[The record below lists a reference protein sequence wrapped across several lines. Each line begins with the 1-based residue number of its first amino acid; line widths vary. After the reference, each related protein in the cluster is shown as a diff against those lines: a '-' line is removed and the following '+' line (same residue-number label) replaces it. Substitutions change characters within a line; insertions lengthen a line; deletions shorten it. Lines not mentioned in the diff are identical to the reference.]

1 MTASAAFPVGALVA
15 TRAQAVH
22 AYALGAGVQESRRV
36 EFVAA
41 VLSAARGLGDVDDQ
55 LLAAAREACGSGWAG
70 RRRHR
75 RGTRRFRHEARAA
88 LPLEV
93 AVATLFAL
101 DPQAA
106 PVAVA
111 APAPLAAAPAP
122 ARAADARL
130 AAGRGRRGRDGGRSA
145 APPDEPG
152 RLAATR
158 HPRRQRP
165 RPRELST

>member
-1 MTASAAFPVGALVA
+1 MTANAAFPVGALVA
-15 TRAQAVH
+15 ARAQAVH
-22 AYALGAGVQESRRV
+22 AYALGAGVQASKRV
-36 EFVAA
+36 AFVAT

-55 LLAAAREACGSGWAG
+55 LLAAAREACGTGWAG

-75 RGTRRFRHEARAA
+75 RGTRRFRRQARAA

-111 APAPLAAAPAP
+111 APAPVAAAPAAQP
-122 ARAADARL
+122 MRGWLPVAMDEAATAAD
-130 AAGRGRRGRDGGRSA
+130 
-145 APPDEPG
+145 P
-152 RLAATR
+152 
-158 HPRRQRP
+158 PRRRTSP
-165 RPRELST
+165 GDWLPPAIRGVNGRVPGS